1 MSRKAKAP
9 TMSSTAAT
17 VTPNSTEKGESARV
31 VFSEA
36 NRSYV
41 FTRSDETGFDVIKLA
56 VGDGRL
62 ATECDAFL
70 AISDFGMLDESDV
83 AEFFGWITSSKYFG
97 LRAVTGALPTSS
109 TDDAAPV
116 WLTAETMTLARTLI
130 ARNLP
135 SWLCALVAMILAD
148 ATEDIDGEEFF
159 TALSTSVPKVTLNR
173 VTGATTV
180 ESFAR
185 LVRTVG
191 LESAAS
197 ASRRVATLENLGQW
211 VQLVEGRN
219 VKLGTDFNAIGP
231 DALVRLCA
239 FIDAIGERSVSLLS
253 RDFALWSVLPSLM
266 TRLDDTSWRQAG
278 RIQAVLLTGDGA
290 SSYNSEAPGWV
301 TSISS
306 VLNRSEDEV
315 KGLFDRMFVNPGDRV
330 RLLSSHVFRALFGTH
345 GNQSAF
351 SDNAVLHYMLFATM
365 LSAYGIDAI
374 DAAHRSISVDK
385 DENPTMSHDLI
396 HLIAVIEM
404 GSFGE
409 AIDRDATSEET
420 IESILGVIPHLA
432 YTLMLGE

>member
-1 MSRKAKAP
+1 
-9 TMSSTAAT
+9 
-17 VTPNSTEKGESARV
+17 
-31 VFSEA
+31 
-36 NRSYV
+36 
-41 FTRSDETGFDVIKLA
+41 
-56 VGDGRL
+56 
-62 ATECDAFL
+62 
-70 AISDFGMLDESDV
+70 
-83 AEFFGWITSSKYFG
+83 
-97 LRAVTGALPTSS
+97 
-109 TDDAAPV
+109 
-116 WLTAETMTLARTLI
+116 MTLARTLI

-135 SWLCALVAMILAD
+135 AWLCALVAMILAD

-197 ASRRVATLENLGQW
+197 ASRRVATLEHLGQW
-211 VQLVEGRN
+211 VQVVEGRD

-239 FIDAIGERSVSLLS
+239 FIDAIGESSVNLFS
-253 RDFALWSVLPSLM
+253 RDSALWSVLPSLM
-266 TRLDDTSWRQAG
+266 ARLDDVSWRQAG

-290 SSYNSEAPGWV
+290 SNYSSAAPSWV
-301 TSISS
+301 TSVSS
-306 VLNRSEDEV
+306 ILNRSEDEV

-330 RLLSSHVFRALFGTH
+330 KLLSGGNFRALFSTYD
-345 GNQSAF
+345 NRASF
-351 SDNAVLHYMLFATM
+351 SGGALFYYMLFATM

-385 DENPTMSHDLI
+385 EENPTRYHDLV